1 MSKKKTKSIDK
12 NKIEKIHLD
21 DYAKERIKKEKKD
34 KLDKLHNQKL
44 IKK

>member
-1 MSKKKTKSIDK
+1 MNYVNLQLAIND
-12 NKIEKIHLD
+12 E
-21 DYAKERIKKEKKD
+21 DYAEERIKKEKKD